1 MQVAYEIKQHLSYRV
16 LRYVLVIALLIGIVF
31 SALQVSLDIRRVAV
45 AQQNDARQI
54 VNAVQDAAAQAMY
67 SFDTKL
73 AERIFSGLFAA
84 DSVIFATIND
94 AHGIVLAQKKRP
106 LITLPL
112 RELTDWLFGEKYEIN
127 VELKRD
133 NKLYGYLN
141 VHFDTAEISRSWL
154 NRTLITF
161 AAGVLFALLLALALF
176 IVVHILLTRPLLRIV
191 HAVQQVNPVRPDEKL
206 LCVPEHHS
214 KDELGLWVTATN
226 DMLKAIANNQAQ
238 HQRAE
243 DRIVRLSN
251 YDQLTGLPT
260 RDSFIAEL
268 TKDIAESKKH
278 NTLLGVYVCGVDDF
292 HSVNEQLGFNIGDQI
307 LSTLANRLRSNC
319 AGSRFNIARLGGDR
333 FVISERGLQSG
344 FQAADTADF
353 LLFTLSQ
360 PIVVNS
366 RGVVITVSFGIS
378 LYPNDATTADR
389 LLQSAEQTLALAK
402 QSGHNCFKFYVASVG
417 KAIRDRRQLAKDL
430 AKARSSGQLH
440 MVYQPQ
446 VSLKTHQIIGA
457 EALLRWQ
464 HPILGPVA
472 PDKFIEI
479 AETSGSIAEIGQWVL
494 DQSIQQAAQWAKD
507 GIQIRMAVNLSPV
520 QLSQPN
526 IVENILQTLAR
537 HRLSPSTLELEI
549 TETSFMANINDAV
562 SKLEALRRAGI
573 SIAVDDFGTGYS
585 SLTYLKRMPVQY
597 LKIDKQFIGDLLVNE
612 EDTQITNIIIDLGK
626 SLNLSVIAE
635 GVETAEQEA
644 YLAERGC
651 HIGQGFYFSKPLN
664 SKDFEIF
671 FRTFH
676 APAGATTS
684 KEMP

>member
-1 MQVAYEIKQHLSYRV
+1 MHSAYQIKQHLSYRV
-16 LRYVLVIALLIGIVF
+16 LRYVLAIALLLGIVF
-31 SALQVSLDIRRVAV
+31 SALQVIMDARLVTTAQQSDTRRLVHVVQDTATQAIYSLD
-45 AQQNDARQI
+45 
-54 VNAVQDAAAQAMY
+54 
-67 SFDTKL
+67 TGL
-73 AERIFSGLFAA
+73 AEQIFSGLFASKSVFFASIQGA
-84 DSVIFATIND
+84 D
-94 AHGIVLAQKKRP
+94 GRVLAQKERP
-106 LITLPL
+106 LTAVPM
-112 RELTDWLFGEKYEIN
+112 RELTDQIFGEKYEVN
-127 VELKRD
+127 VELKR
-133 NKLYGYLN
+133 NGRLYGHLN
-141 VHFDTAEISRSWL
+141 VQFDTAEISRIWL

-161 AAGVLFALLLALALF
+161 AASVVFALLLALALF
-176 IVVHILLTRPLLRIV
+176 IVVHVLLTRPLLRIV
-191 HAVQQVNPVRPDEKL
+191 HAVQQVNPASPDENL
-206 LCVPEHHS
+206 LSVPQSHS
-214 KDELGLWVTATN
+214 KDELGLWITATN
-226 DMLKAIANNQAQ
+226 DMLKAIATNQTEN
-238 HQRAE
+238 QRAE

-268 TKDIAESKKH
+268 TRDIADCKKKG
-278 NTLLGVYVCGVDDF
+278 TLLGVYVCGVDDF
-292 HSVNEQLGFNIGDQI
+292 HSVNEQLGFPVGDQV

-366 RGVVITVSFGIS
+366 RSVIITVSGGIS
-378 LYPNDATTADR
+378 LYPNDANTADR

-430 AKARSSGQLH
+430 ARARSSGQLH

-446 VSLKTHQIIGA
+446 VNLKTHQIIGA

-464 HPILGPVA
+464 HPILGPVS
-472 PDKFIEI
+472 PDQFIEI
-479 AETSGSIAEIGQWVL
+479 AETNGSIADIGQWVL
-494 DQSIQQAAQWAKD
+494 DESVQQAAKWAKE
-507 GIQIRMAVNLSPV
+507 GIKIRMAVNLSPV
-520 QLSQPN
+520 QLSQPT
-526 IVENILQTLAR
+526 IVDSILQTLAR
-537 HRLSPSTLELEI
+537 HNLPPSSLELEI

-597 LKIDKQFIGDLLVNE
+597 LKIDKQFIADLLLNE

-626 SLNLSVIAE
+626 SLKMSVIAE

-644 YLAERGC
+644 YLGERGC

-664 SKDFEIF
+664 SGDFEVF
-671 FRTFH
+671 FRTFN
-676 APAGATTS
+676 ATAVAGS
-684 KEMP
+684 H